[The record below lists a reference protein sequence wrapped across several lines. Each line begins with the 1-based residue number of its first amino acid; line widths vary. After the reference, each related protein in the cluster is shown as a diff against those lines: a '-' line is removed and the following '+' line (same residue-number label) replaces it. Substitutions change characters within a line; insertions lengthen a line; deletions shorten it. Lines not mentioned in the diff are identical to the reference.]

1 MSLTLSVFV
10 LFQHHIVMAQSQMQL
25 YVECGRRLNARVK

>member
-25 YVECGRRLNARVK
+25 YAYADDA